1 MEILNMIIKE
11 MRRQDK
17 EEKRRHDKMQR
28 DHDRMIAQINKQA
41 KQPTLRTVEDK
52 EKIEKL
58 KKFLAKHKTERV
70 GC

>member
-1 MEILNMIIKE
+1 MEILNIIIKE

-17 EEKRRHDKMQR
+17 EEKRKQR
-28 DHDRMIAQINKQA
+28 EREKAHDRMIAQINKQA
-41 KQPTLRTVEDK
+41 KQPSIRTVEDK

-58 KKFLAKHKTERV
+58 KRFLAKHKVERV

>member
-1 MEILNMIIKE
+1 MEILKMIIKE
-11 MRRQDK
+11 MNRERKEKERQQRAYEK
-17 EEKRRHDKMQR
+17 EKEKWIKEVNRT
-28 DHDRMIAQINKQA
+28 A

-58 KKFLAKHKTERV
+58 KKFLAKHKIERV